1 MDSWDLKKW
10 RKKLG
15 LNQSEAARK
24 LGVQRGA
31 LQNWERE
38 VRPVPRTVEL
48 ACEELVR
55 LAHQSPDLGPVLLV
69 STNSA
74 IVQQSN
80 VAYRIPLLHSGLYEN
95 NEAAIQ
101 AARKLKLNSPFA
113 DLLIFSAD
121 GTIVW
126 DVPEL
131 NEECGKRD

>member
-55 LAHQSPDLGPVLLV
+55 LAQQSPDLGPVLLV

-74 IVQQSN
+74 IVQQSD
-80 VAYRIPLLHSGLYEN
+80 VAYQIPLLHSRLYEN

-121 GTIVW
+121 GTIIW
-126 DVPEL
+126 DMPEL

>member
-15 LNQSEAARK
+15 LNQSEAALR

-55 LAHQSPDLGPVLLV
+55 LAHQSSDLGPVLLV

-74 IVQQSN
+74 IVQQSD
-80 VAYRIPLLHSGLYEN
+80 VAYQIPLLHSGLYEN
-95 NEAAIQ
+95 SEAAIQ

-121 GTIVW
+121 GTIIW
-126 DVPEL
+126 DMPEL

>member
-1 MDSWDLKKW
+1 LDSWDLKKW

-15 LNQSEAARK
+15 VNQSEAAQK

-55 LAHQSPDLGPVLLV
+55 LAHQSPDTGPVLLV

-74 IVQQSN
+74 IVQQSD
-80 VAYRIPLLHSGLYEN
+80 VAYQIPLSHSGLYEN

-101 AARKLKLNSPFA
+101 EARKLKSNSPFA
-113 DLLIFSAD
+113 DLLILSVD

-126 DVPEL
+126 DIAEL
-131 NEECGKRD
+131 NEACGKCD